1 MATPEEKLSALQEIA
16 DAGRQD
22 ELPDNYKAAFSALV
36 DSGDIIL
43 PKTAASPRAERSQ
56 QAQTDRINKR
66 DQFIASLPAGQREQ
80 IESMNPLDAAFI
92 AAGGGFANVM
102 RGIGV
107 MDQPDA
113 REIEAKQQLETAF
126 PTATT
131 VGEVAGEAAPF
142 IAPGMGVAGIASTPL
157 RVAGTALLGGAEG
170 QIITRGAG
178 GNVEDQILAAGIG
191 STIAGAMELGVP
203 VLGRVG
209 GKIYRRIAGRSPK
222 SAVVDAAGNPSDEF
236 IAALRSEGLEFQD
249 VVDDT
254 VKELRRQS
262 VDPEQASR
270 KAFLESQGLAGDAA
284 PTRAQIS
291 RSVDDFAMQQEALKS
306 SGRVEKRLAAQDRV
320 LTSRFDEA
328 IEETAGNPFAP
339 VSSVNESLLNKA
351 NVLDAEIGRL
361 YKEARELAPGD
372 KVVRFDA
379 LAKKIKELAPLN
391 DRAGGNV
398 RAVFGTM
405 QGKGLLDDNLAPTG
419 RISVDQAETQ
429 IRQLMNTLYDQ
440 NISGGDIKNTVLRQM
455 KDALDEDVFSAVG
468 DDMFNQARSAK
479 HNFEKELTRAK
490 ISKFDSRKKN
500 IVRDMLE
507 NKDSVNPEV
516 FTNNVVFG
524 KSWRS
529 TDLEQLKDYI
539 TTEGHGKAA
548 WNDLRA
554 DVLQKIKERSFI
566 GPEDGDG
573 FQSLSRDK
581 ISKAI
586 AAVGDNKLEVLFS
599 PEEISFLKNMERV
612 AKFREPR
619 KMTQQ
624 GFGPS
629 AKAVLGLEKTMSNLP
644 VVGAA
649 FGIFNTDVAGRLTT
663 RAKPKRLSVPF
674 EGSVIRQAIGLGTAA
689 TTIDA
694 VAGEE

>member
-1 MATPEEKLSALQEIA
+1 MPTPQEKLAAFQEIA
-16 DAGRQD
+16 DANRQG
-22 ELPDNYKAAFSALV
+22 ELPAKNMAIFNALV
-36 DSGDIIL
+36 ESGDIAL
-43 PKTAASPRAERSQ
+43 PKTAGSPRAARAQ
-56 QAQTDRINKR
+56 QAQQQRISDR
-66 DQFIASLPAGQREQ
+66 DQFIASLPAAQREQ
-80 IESMNPLDAAFI
+80 IENMSPLDAAFI
-92 AAGGGFANVM
+92 AAGGGLTNVM
-102 RGIGV
+102 RGVGV

-142 IAPGMGVAGIASTPL
+142 IAPGLGVAGIVSTPL

-178 GNVEDQILAAGIG
+178 GSVENQIIAAGIG

-209 GKIYRRIAGRSPK
+209 GKVFRRITGKSPK
-222 SAVVDAAGNPSDEF
+222 GAVIDAAGNPSDEF
-236 IAALRSEGLEFQD
+236 LAALRSEGLEFQD
-249 VVDDT
+249 VVDDSI
-254 VKELRRQS
+254 KDLRRQA
-262 VDPEQASR
+262 VDPEAAAR
-270 KAFLESQGLAGDAA
+270 KSFLESQGLVGDAG
-284 PTRAQIS
+284 PTRAQIT
-291 RSVDDFAMQQEALKS
+291 RSVDDFALQQEALKS

-320 LTSRFDEA
+320 LTSRFDNA

-372 KVVRFDA
+372 KVVRFDN
-379 LAKKIKELAPLN
+379 LSKKIKELAPLN
-391 DRAGGNV
+391 DRAGGNI

-405 QGKGLLDDNLAPTG
+405 QEKGLLDDNIIPTG
-419 RISVDQAETQ
+419 RISIEQTETQ
-429 IRQLMNTLYDQ
+429 IRQLMNELYDQ
-440 NISGGDIKNTVLRQM
+440 NISGGDIKNAVLRQM
-455 KDALDEDVFSAVG
+455 KDALDDDVFAAVG
-468 DDMFNQARSAK
+468 DDMFDQARSAK
-479 HNFEKELTRAK
+479 HSFETELTRAK

-516 FTNNVVFG
+516 FTNNVVFT
-524 KSWRS
+524 KNWKS
-529 TDLEQLKDYI
+529 TDLQQLKDYI

-566 GPEDGDG
+566 GPEDGSG

-581 ISKAI
+581 IGKAI
-586 AAVGDNKLEVLFS
+586 SAVGDLKLEILFS
-599 PEEISFLKNMERV
+599 PDEIKFLKNMERV

-619 KMTQQ
+619 KMVGQ

-629 AKAVLGLEKTMSNLP
+629 AKAVLELEKQMTGFP
-644 VVGAA
+644 VAGGV
-649 FGIFNTDVAGRLTT
+649 FGVLKTDRAGRLAT
-663 RAKPKRLSVPF
+663 RAKPSRLSVPF
-674 EGSVIRQAIGLGTAA
+674 EGSVVRQAIGLGTAGA
-689 TTIDA
+689 AIDA
-694 VAGEE
+694 TAGEE

>member
-1 MATPEEKLSALQEIA
+1 MATPEEKLIALQEIA

-36 DSGDIIL
+36 ESGDIIL
-43 PKTAASPRAERSQ
+43 PKAAGSPRAARSQ
-56 QAQTDRINKR
+56 QAQTDRVNQR

-142 IAPGMGVAGIASTPL
+142 IVPGMGVAGIASTPL

-178 GNVEDQILAAGIG
+178 GSVEDQILAAGVG
-191 STIAGAMELGVP
+191 STVAGAMELGVP
-203 VLGRVG
+203 VLGRIG

-391 DRAGGNV
+391 DRADGNV

-405 QGKGLLDDNLAPTG
+405 QGKGLLDDNLVPTG

-429 IRQLMNTLYDQ
+429 IRQLMNSLYDQ

-468 DDMFNQARSAK
+468 DDMFGQARSAK

-581 ISKAI
+581 ISKAL
-586 AAVGDNKLEVLFS
+586 AAIGDNKLEVLFS
-599 PEEISFLKNMERV
+599 PEEIGFLKNMERV